1 MEVAHFLA
9 QTKESFLKDKALAE
23 KNAKAKR
30 DGEEEED
37 PKDEIIKELQAE
49 VEDYEKR
56 LAEADLSIQTHESA
70 AEHYKEKFDDI
81 RKERDKY
88 IRLYKMAEASYAYL
102 NATVCGPLRNKSFR
116 QAVVESLSAVSTPNF
131 AIQVSFRRAPR
142 DPFY

>member
-1 MEVAHFLA
+1 MEVEHFAA
-9 QTKESFLKDKALAE
+9 QTKESFLKDKALKE

-37 PKDEIIKELQAE
+37 PKDEVIKELQAE
-49 VEDYEKR
+49 VLDYEQR

-88 IRLYKMAEASYAYL
+88 IRLYKMAENTYKHL
-102 NATVCGPLRNKSFR
+102 NGSICGPLRNKSAMLMKIKMLF
-116 QAVVESLSAVSTPNF
+116 TP
-131 AIQVSFRRAPR
+131 QMPHSSS
-142 DPFY
+142 